1 MNGASEGDA
10 GGYKRR
16 CRALKRRL
24 KLLLYEQECFQE
36 ELRRAQRKLLKV
48 SRDKSF
54 LLDRLLQYE
63 NVDDD
68 SSDSEATASSDNSD
82 GDGAKGAEPTPAKR
96 SARVPLPH
104 PKPLPL
110 PKPHPLFGKWA
121 WLNLCPLPPRW
132 RRRPTAPSRRRAG
145 LSGGRGPG
153 SPLPPPALA
162 PPPAPPPI
170 PPTLPR
176 RLLSD
181 PGEGE
186 GEGSDD
192 PLDGDDE
199 LVIDLP
205 E

>member
-1 MNGASEGDA
+1 MGFAQRGPIRRRRGKGRANEERGEGRGLSAMNGASEGDG

-96 SARVPLPH
+96 RRSPTP
-104 PKPLPL
+104 PPSN
-110 PKPHPLFGKWA
+110 FGPSSYLMA
-121 WLNLCPLPPRW
+121 SPPYGSFPLPPQGGARPRPVPA
-132 RRRPTAPSRRRAG
+132 RRSKGTRRGQVR
-145 LSGGRGPG
+145 GGATERG
-153 SPLPPPALA
+153 
-162 PPPAPPPI
+162 
-170 PPTLPR
+170 
-176 RLLSD
+176 
-181 PGEGE
+181 
-186 GEGSDD
+186 
-192 PLDGDDE
+192 GDKGKGGGA
-199 LVIDLP
+199 
-205 E
+205 